1 MNRLRLSWTMYG
13 PKGTIRKHPGPSHIT
28 FKYLGYIRPSRTISD
43 HLRPS
48 WTISFGSYRNILD
61 HWMKR
66 ERYPL
71 VESKIIFFPG
81 GISFG
86 WNVSKAF
93 FEFVCFRRLIHNS
106 QMPQSDNQKHKR
118 NSCSIP
124 ESPCVSV
131 FDTNVLA
138 FQRCFNFPP
147 FSVSCRIWEQM
158 FLLRTKRGKQ
168 SGTLW
173 AGGLTKMSEAHFV
186 WSAATT
192 LQTDSGSSKQ
202 FLNVG
207 VLEKHVQLGW
217 GLWEPWGNSP
227 TIFWPPIF
235 PPVNKKVEICRCLH
249 CLCAFSLFVFFFEIR
264 KCGNFV

>member
-93 FEFVCFRRLIHNS
+93 FEFVCFMNSGDSYIIHRCLRVTIKNIKEIAARSQNRLVWACLTLMCLLFRDASIFLHFPFLVESENKCFCSGQKEENS
-106 QMPQSDNQKHKR
+106 LELCGRAGWPRCQKH
-118 NSCSIP
+118 
-124 ESPCVSV
+124 
-131 FDTNVLA
+131 
-138 FQRCFNFPP
+138 
-147 FSVSCRIWEQM
+147 
-158 FLLRTKRGKQ
+158 
-168 SGTLW
+168 TLF
-173 AGGLTKMSEAHFV
+173 GRSDSKLTGWSKHF
-186 WSAATT
+186 
-192 LQTDSGSSKQ
+192 
-202 FLNVG
+202 F
-207 VLEKHVQLGW
+207 
-217 GLWEPWGNSP
+217 
-227 TIFWPPIF
+227 
-235 PPVNKKVEICRCLH
+235 
-249 CLCAFSLFVFFFEIR
+249 
-264 KCGNFV
+264 